1 MCVACFQEACT
12 NAMHFYSEKLVEAH
26 NQDAD
31 ALLTFAATIT
41 ATLSGCIAERAKSL
55 PQFVATAVIF
65 ISGSN

>member
-1 MCVACFQEACT
+1 LYKYDAFLLK
-12 NAMHFYSEKLVEAH
+12 NLVEAH
-26 NQDAD
+26 NQEEN

-41 ATLSGCIAERAKSL
+41 AILPGSIAERAKSL

>member
-1 MCVACFQEACT
+1 MLPRSLYQCDAFLLK
-12 NAMHFYSEKLVEAH
+12 NLVEAH

-41 ATLSGCIAERAKSL
+41 ATLSGGIAERAKSL

-65 ISGSN
+65 NSGSN